1 MSISVGPAGQ
11 GNSPSLNNNEDIEAP
26 LIPAGRLLPFLVV
39 TVLFFLWAIPN
50 NLNDILIRQFMKS
63 FNINRSSAA
72 GVQIWFYLGYFLLAI
87 PAGQLMRRF
96 GYKMGIVTGLCLL
109 GSGCLLFYPA
119 AQAGLYW
126 FFLVAQF
133 VIASGLSFLETG
145 SNSFIAQLGPAGS
158 SERRLN
164 LSQAFNPLGSISA
177 GLIGTVF
184 IFSGV
189 KLSDAQ
195 VAAMQAAGTYQAYL
209 HSETLR
215 VVTPYV
221 VLGCIAFFWALL
233 ILMTKFPDLG
243 SEDVSESA
251 ATGGMHVRLWQ
262 PHFVFA
268 VLAQFLYVGAQVG
281 TWSYFI
287 PYVESA
293 TGVGDKAA
301 GYMLTGTLA
310 AFAVGRFSSAW
321 LMRHFHARLMLVVY
335 SVINVALCLVAV
347 VHPSWV
353 GVGCLLMT
361 SLFMSIMFP
370 TIFALGLKGM
380 GEKTKT
386 AGSFLVMAI
395 LGGAAL
401 TEADGDASAADCL
414 PCSGGL
420 LYRCCAVCVAVRRG
434 EVASIGA
441 QMLRLPFARLR
452 PFAHRSL
459 QRFRQ
464 QLHVMRVGS
473 ADGDRQRNPTRVD
486 QQTALA
492 PFLPPVRWIGSS
504 ALLGQRRLA
513 HRAIDRLPL
522 TPRCFHISARRESR
536 PSPHR
541 PAPPDR
547 SAAAPNAPGCSRW
560 PPGLHRVWAN

>member
-1 MSISVGPAGQ
+1 LAFQIPAG
-11 GNSPSLNNNEDIEAP
+11 SVDSEALNNEDIHAR
-26 LIPAGRLLPFLVV
+26 LIPHGMMLPFLVV

-72 GVQIWFYLGYFLLAI
+72 AIQIWFYLGYFTLAI
-87 PAGQLMRRF
+87 PAAQLMRRF
-96 GYKMGIVTGLCLL
+96 GYKTGIVTGLCLL
-109 GSGCLLFYPA
+109 GAGCWMFYPA
-119 AQAGLYW
+119 AQAGLYT

-145 SNSFIAQLGPAGS
+145 ANSFIAQLGPAGS

-164 LSQAFNPLGSISA
+164 LSQAFNPLGSITA

-184 IFSGV
+184 IFSGI

-195 VAAMQAAGTYQAYL
+195 VASMQVAGTYQDYL
-209 HSETLR
+209 HTETLR
-215 VVTPYV
+215 VVAPYM
-221 VLGCIAFFWALL
+221 VLGTVAFIWAFLV
-233 ILMTKFPDLG
+233 LMTKFPVLG
-243 SEDVSESA
+243 GEEPSSAES
-251 ATGGMHVRLWQ
+251 TGARHASLLQ

-268 VLAQFLYVGAQVG
+268 VVAQFLYVGAQVG

-321 LMRHFHARLMLVVY
+321 LMRHFHAQMMLVVY
-335 SVINVALCLVAV
+335 SVINVILGIVAV
-347 VHPSWV
+347 AHPSWM
-353 GVGCLLMT
+353 GAMCLLTT

-386 AGSFLVMAI
+386 AGSLLVMAI

-401 TEADGDASAADCL
+401 TKLMGILADK
-414 PCSGGL
+414 SGLQVAYLVPILCFAGVGL
-420 LYRCCAVCVAVRRG
+420 YGWLVPEPKG
-434 EVASIGA
+434 ERTI
-441 QMLRLPFARLR
+441 
-452 PFAHRSL
+452 
-459 QRFRQ
+459 
-464 QLHVMRVGS
+464 
-473 ADGDRQRNPTRVD
+473 
-486 QQTALA
+486 
-492 PFLPPVRWIGSS
+492 
-504 ALLGQRRLA
+504 
-513 HRAIDRLPL
+513 
-522 TPRCFHISARRESR
+522 
-536 PSPHR
+536 
-541 PAPPDR
+541 
-547 SAAAPNAPGCSRW
+547 
-560 PPGLHRVWAN
+560 

>member
-1 MSISVGPAGQ
+1 MNISGGPIAQ
-11 GNSPSLNNNEDIEAP
+11 GNAPSQNNEDIEAQ
-26 LIPAGRLLPFLVV
+26 LIPAGRLLPFLVI

-119 AQAGLYW
+119 AQAGLYS

-189 KLSDAQ
+189 KLSDPQ

-215 VVTPYV
+215 VVTPYL
-221 VLGCIAFFWALL
+221 VLGCIAFVWALL
-233 ILMTKFPDLG
+233 VLMTRFPDLG
-243 SEDVSESA
+243 SEDVSESSSS
-251 ATGGMHVRLWQ
+251 GGMHVQLWQ

-287 PYVESA
+287 AYVESA

-335 SVINVALCLVAV
+335 SVINVGLCLVAV
-347 VHPSWV
+347 IHPSWI
-353 GVGCLLMT
+353 GVVCLLTT

-401 TEADGDASAADCL
+401 TKLMG
-414 PCSGGL
+414 
-420 LYRCCAVCVAVRRG
+420 
-434 EVASIGA
+434 
-441 QMLRLPFARLR
+441 M
-452 PFAHRSL
+452 
-459 QRFRQ
+459 
-464 QLHVMRVGS
+464 
-473 ADGDRQRNPTRVD
+473 
-486 QQTALA
+486 
-492 PFLPPVRWIGSS
+492 
-504 ALLGQRRLA
+504 
-513 HRAIDRLPL
+513 LPL
-522 TPRCFHISARRESR
+522 Q
-536 PSPHR
+536 
-541 PAPPDR
+541 
-547 SAAAPNAPGCSRW
+547 AAYLVPVVCYIGVALYAWLFAEAKVGEAL
-560 PPGLHRVWAN
+560 G

>member
-1 MSISVGPAGQ
+1 M
-11 GNSPSLNNNEDIEAP
+11 
-26 LIPAGRLLPFLVV
+26 LPFLVV

-63 FNINRSSAA
+63 FNISRSSAA
-72 GVQIWFYLGYFLLAI
+72 AIQTWFYLAYCLLAW
-87 PAGQLMRRF
+87 PAAQLMRRF
-96 GYKMGIVTGLCLL
+96 GYKAGIVTGLCLL

-119 AQAGLYW
+119 AQAGLYA

-189 KLSDAQ
+189 QLSDAQ
-195 VAAMQAAGTYQAYL
+195 VAAMQAAGTYQTYL

-221 VLGCIAFFWALL
+221 VLGCVAFFWALL
-233 ILMTKFPDLG
+233 ILLTKFPVLG
-243 SEDVSESA
+243 GEEPVEETA
-251 ATGGMHVRLWQ
+251 APAQHVRLMQ

-268 VLAQFLYVGAQVG
+268 VVAQFLYVGAQVG

-335 SVINVALCLVAV
+335 SVVNVALCTVAV
-347 VHPSWV
+347 VHPSWL
-353 GVGCLLMT
+353 GVGCLLTT

-380 GEKTKT
+380 GERTKT

-395 LGGAAL
+395 LGGGAL
-401 TEADGDASAADCL
+401 TK
-414 PCSGGL
+414 
-420 LYRCCAVCVAVRRG
+420 
-434 EVASIGA
+434 
-441 QMLRLPFARLR
+441 
-452 PFAHRSL
+452 
-459 QRFRQ
+459 
-464 QLHVMRVGS
+464 VMG
-473 ADGDRQRNPTRVD
+473 
-486 QQTALA
+486 
-492 PFLPPVRWIGSS
+492 I
-504 ALLGQRRLA
+504 
-513 HRAIDRLPL
+513 LPL
-522 TPRCFHISARRESR
+522 Q
-536 PSPHR
+536 
-541 PAPPDR
+541 
-547 SAAAPNAPGCSRW
+547 AAYLVPVVCYVGI
-560 PPGLHRVWAN
+560 GLYAWLAAEAKASEAIG

>member
-1 MSISVGPAGQ
+1 MAISAGPIGQ
-11 GNSPSLNNNEDIEAP
+11 EKNSTLNNENIEAQ

-63 FNINRSSAA
+63 FNIDRSSAA
-72 GVQIWFYLGYFLLAI
+72 GIQIWFYLGYFLLAI
-87 PAGQLMRRF
+87 PAGELMRRF
-96 GYKMGIVTGLCLL
+96 GYKMGIITGLCLL
-109 GSGCLLFYPA
+109 GSGCLLYYPA
-119 AQAGLYW
+119 AQAGIYA

-164 LSQAFNPLGSISA
+164 LSQAFNPLGSICA

-184 IFSGV
+184 IFSGIT
-189 KLSDAQ
+189 KSDAE
-195 VAAMQAAGTYQAYL
+195 VAAMKVAGTYDTYL

-215 VVTPYV
+215 VVTPYL
-221 VLGCIAFFWALL
+221 VLAGIAFFWALL
-233 ILMTKFPDLG
+233 IVMTKFPVLG
-243 SEDVSESA
+243 GEEPSGAVGEPA
-251 ATGGMHVRLWQ
+251 RQVRLLQ

-287 PYVESA
+287 NYVESA

-321 LMRHFHARLMLVVY
+321 LMRHFHARLMLVTY
-335 SVINVALCLVAV
+335 SVINVVLCLIAV
-347 VHPSWV
+347 VHPSWF
-353 GVGCLLMT
+353 GVGCLLTT

-386 AGSFLVMAI
+386 ARVIAG
-395 LGGAAL
+395 
-401 TEADGDASAADCL
+401 DGHSW
-414 PCSGGL
+414 
-420 LYRCCAVCVAVRRG
+420 RRG
-434 EVASIGA
+434 S
-441 QMLRLPFARLR
+441 
-452 PFAHRSL
+452 
-459 QRFRQ
+459 
-464 QLHVMRVGS
+464 
-473 ADGDRQRNPTRVD
+473 D
-486 QQTALA
+486 
-492 PFLPPVRWIGSS
+492 
-504 ALLGQRRLA
+504 
-513 HRAIDRLPL
+513 
-522 TPRCFHISARRESR
+522 
-536 PSPHR
+536 
-541 PAPPDR
+541 
-547 SAAAPNAPGCSRW
+547 
-560 PPGLHRVWAN
+560 

>member
-1 MSISVGPAGQ
+1 M
-11 GNSPSLNNNEDIEAP
+11 PSREDIEAP
-26 LIPAGRLLPFLVV
+26 LIPAGRLVPFLVV

-63 FNINRSSAA
+63 FNIDRSSAA
-72 GVQIWFYLGYFLLAI
+72 GVQIWFYLGYFLLAV

-96 GYKMGIVTGLCLL
+96 GYKTGIVTGLCLL

-119 AQAGLYW
+119 AQAGLYA

-164 LSQAFNPLGSISA
+164 LSQAFNPLGSITA

-195 VAAMQAAGTYQAYL
+195 VATMQAAGTYQAYL

-215 VVTPYV
+215 VVTPYL
-221 VLGCIAFFWALL
+221 VLGCIAFLWALL
-233 ILMTKFPDLG
+233 ILMTKFPEIG
-243 SEDVSESA
+243 TEDTTESA
-251 ATGGMHVRLWQ
+251 PSGAMHVRLWQ

-287 PYVESA
+287 SYVESA

-321 LMRHFHARLMLVVY
+321 LMRHFHARMMLAAY
-335 SVINVALCLVAV
+335 AAINIVLCLVAV
-347 VHPSWV
+347 ADPSWV
-353 GVGCLLMT
+353 GVGCLLTT

-386 AGSFLVMAI
+386 AGSLLVMAI
-395 LGGAAL
+395 LGGAVL
-401 TEADGDASAADCL
+401 TKLMG
-414 PCSGGL
+414 
-420 LYRCCAVCVAVRRG
+420 V
-434 EVASIGA
+434 
-441 QMLRLPFARLR
+441 
-452 PFAHRSL
+452 
-459 QRFRQ
+459 
-464 QLHVMRVGS
+464 
-473 ADGDRQRNPTRVD
+473 
-486 QQTALA
+486 
-492 PFLPPVRWIGSS
+492 
-504 ALLGQRRLA
+504 
-513 HRAIDRLPL
+513 LPL
-522 TPRCFHISARRESR
+522 R
-536 PSPHR
+536 
-541 PAPPDR
+541 
-547 SAAAPNAPGCSRW
+547 AAYMVPVACYVGVALYAWLFAEAKVGEA
-560 PPGLHRVWAN
+560 V